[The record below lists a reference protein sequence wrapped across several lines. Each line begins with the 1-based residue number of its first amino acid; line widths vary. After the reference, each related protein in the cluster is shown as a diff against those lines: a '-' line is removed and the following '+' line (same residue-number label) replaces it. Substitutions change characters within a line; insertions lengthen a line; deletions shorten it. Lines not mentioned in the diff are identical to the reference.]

1 MATKKQ
7 KGVKITTAQ
16 LEFDY
21 SPHPA
26 AKMEEAV
33 VKNLKDKTGKTLE
46 EWGKILK
53 KHKLSDKKAA
63 TAFLKD
69 KHGLGSIQAGYVV
82 SQTFGEVKYVDL
94 DPQTLVDSQYS
105 GAKADLKP
113 VYNALV
119 ALCLKLGKDIKVS
132 PGKTIVPIYRNHVI
146 AQIKASTNTRIDF
159 GLALGKTKATGR
171 LIDTGGYIKGDRITH
186 RIPIST
192 RSDID
197 GEVKKWLNLAYEG
210 DGGKK

>member
-7 KGVKITTAQ
+7 KTGKSPASQ

-33 VKNLKDKTGKTLE
+33 VRNLKDKTGKTLE
-46 EWGKILK
+46 EWGKLLK
-53 KHKLSDKKAA
+53 RNKLTDRKAA
-63 TAFLKD
+63 IAFLKD
-69 KHGLGSIQAGYVV
+69 KHGLGPVQAGFVF
-82 SQTFGEVKYVDL
+82 SQTFGEVKFSEL
-94 DPQTLVDSQYS
+94 DSQALVDSQYA

-113 VYNALV
+113 VYNTLV
-119 ALCLKLGKDIKVS
+119 ALCLKLGKDIRVS

-159 GLALGKTKATGR
+159 GLALGKTRATGR

-197 GEVKKWLNLAYEG
+197 GEVKKWLAQAYES
-210 DGGKK
+210 DGERS

>member
-1 MATKKQ
+1 MAAKRKST
-7 KGVKITTAQ
+7 TSAATAQ

-21 SPHPA
+21 APHPA

-33 VKNLKDKTGKTLE
+33 VRNLKDKTGRSLD
-46 EWGKILK
+46 EWGKLLK
-53 KHKLSDKKAA
+53 KNKLTDRNAVIS
-63 TAFLKD
+63 FLKE
-69 KHGLGSIQAGYVV
+69 KHGLGSIQAAYVY
-82 SQTFGEVKYVDL
+82 SQTFGEVKYSEL
-94 DPQTLVDSQYS
+94 DPQALVDSQYS

-159 GLALGKTKATGR
+159 GLALGKTRATGR

-197 GEVKKWLNLAYEG
+197 GEVRKWLSLAYES
-210 DGGKK
+210 DEKK